1 MATSTYPAQGGASN
15 TTTLANFIPEIFS
28 NEVRAAYECR
38 IVVAGLVKQMS
49 MVGKKGDVIQVP
61 GVTRG
66 AASSF
71 AEGTAVTIQNDTA
84 SQVSINIDQHFE
96 YSRLVTDLAE
106 MQALDSQRQFYTD
119 DSGYQLS
126 KKVDS
131 RLLHEGK
138 FAGDGDGSS
147 FVNSNSF
154 FNDATNG
161 ITAYAVDTVTA
172 ADVVNDAFIRAM
184 IQKQDDL
191 DVPYDNRALIMPPS
205 MKSTMLGIDRYVS
218 SDFVSGR
225 AVDNAKIGEIYGI
238 PLYVTT
244 NTHVTE
250 TAAENT
256 AGGEL
261 KAAMLMHRDDI
272 ILAMQRDIR
281 TQTQYKQ
288 EWLSDLITS
297 DVVFGTKSYRDT
309 NIFNIIV
316 NA

>member
-38 IVVAGLVKQMS
+38 IVVAGLCKAMS
-49 MVGKKGDVIQVP
+49 MIGKKGDVIRVP

-66 AASSF
+66 SASAF

-84 SQVSINIDQHFE
+84 SQISINIDQHFE
-96 YSRLVTDLAE
+96 YSRLVSDLAE
-106 MQALDSQRQFYTD
+106 MQALDSQRSFYTED
-119 DSGYQLS
+119 AGYQLS

-138 FAGDGDGSS
+138 FAGDGDGTSW
-147 FVNSNSF
+147 VNSNSF

-161 ITAYAVDTVTA
+161 ITSYVVDTVTA
-172 ADVVNDAFIRAM
+172 QDTVNDAFIRAM

-250 TAAENT
+250 TATENT

-261 KAAMLMHRDDI
+261 KAAMLMHKDDI
-272 ILAMQRDIR
+272 ILSMQRDIR

-288 EWLSDLITS
+288 EWLSDLVTS
-297 DVVFGTKSYRDT
+297 DVVFGTKAYRDA

>member
-28 NEVRAAYECR
+28 NEVKANFQCR
-38 IVVAGLVKQMS
+38 LVMAGLVKSLPMT
-49 MVGKKGDVIQVP
+49 GKRGDKINIPSVSR
-61 GVTRG
+61 GVS
-66 AASSF
+66 SSF

-84 SQVSINIDQHFE
+84 GNSAVDINQHWE
-96 YSRLVTDLAE
+96 YSRLVSDIAE
-106 MQALDSQRQFYTD
+106 MQALDSQRSFFVEDAGYT
-119 DSGYQLS
+119 LA
-126 KKVDS
+126 KRVDS
-131 RLLHEGK
+131 RILHEGK
-138 FAGDGDGSS
+138 SAGDGDGSS

-191 DVPYDNRALIMPPS
+191 DIPYDNRALVMPPS

-250 TAAENT
+250 TAAENS

-261 KAAMLMHRDDI
+261 KAAMLFHRDDI

-288 EWLSDLITS
+288 EWLSDLVTS
-297 DVVFGTKSYRDT
+297 DVVFGTLAWKFE